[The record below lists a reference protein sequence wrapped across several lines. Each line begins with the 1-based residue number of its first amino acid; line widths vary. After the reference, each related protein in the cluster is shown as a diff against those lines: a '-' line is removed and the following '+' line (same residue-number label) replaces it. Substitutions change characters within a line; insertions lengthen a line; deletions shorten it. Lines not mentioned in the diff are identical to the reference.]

1 MLVEILDRRVQRSL
15 ELCLKGPRSSTA
27 LQPSQGSECKALGE
41 AEAAWPF
48 RLQVWGRMLTE
59 RRSEPRTST
68 ADCALGAPILCR
80 KHPRTQKKT
89 QEAGAC
95 WELRVRAGVGG
106 PPPLPTPVRTK
117 SRCSRPR
124 SHDWLL
130 SFPTPQTG
138 FLGSFLELILFLLN
152 GWVWFFLP
160 FSSRK
165 IKRRK
170 AEKGRRIKT
179 WLWTG
184 EGCTLGAGN
193 PEESP
198 GRGGPLG
205 LAWGRHRPA
214 RLYATPFIRAEWVGE
229 ALGPPCSPAPRP
241 ASSTGD
247 ADSAP
252 SLLRLCDVLSFKIL
266 GVLKK
271 FIKK

>member
-15 ELCLKGPRSSTA
+15 ELCFKGPRSSTA

-68 ADCALGAPILCR
+68 ADCALGALILCR

-89 QEAGAC
+89 QDTRRLLGAQGAC
-95 WELRVRAGVGG
+95 GCRGEVSLLQAQVPRLTVIIPHTPNR
-106 PPPLPTPVRTK
+106 PPRLI
-117 SRCSRPR
+117 SRDHFS
-124 SHDWLL
+124 
-130 SFPTPQTG
+130 
-138 FLGSFLELILFLLN
+138 LFLLN

-179 WLWTG
+179 WQWTG

-205 LAWGRHRPA
+205 LAWGRHLPA
-214 RLYATPFIRAEWVGE
+214 WLYATPFILAEWMGE
-229 ALGPPCSPAPRP
+229 APGPPCSPAPRP

-247 ADSAP
+247 TDSAP